1 MSIFRASKSEAVY
14 FDMFIDFA
22 QKAYEAAKSLDV
34 LINDYTDVDAK
45 VNGIIYY
52 EQECDKL
59 VHGIMRKL
67 NSSFVTPLDREDID
81 HIGHV
86 MDNVVD
92 GIEAAAQCFTMY
104 NVTQIRQEAKE
115 MAALIVRC
123 TADLLELMIEL
134 KRMKKSKTL
143 QKIIIE
149 INSIENEGDVIYR
162 NALFNLFKHESVTT
176 DIIKWKDMFELL
188 ENTIDACE
196 DVANIVEGVVMK
208 HA

>member
-1 MSIFRASKSEAVY
+1 MSIFRVSKSEAVY

-22 QKAYEAAKSLDV
+22 QKAHEAAISLED
-34 LINDYTDVDAK
+34 LINDYTDIETK
-45 VNGIIYY
+45 VQRIVNQ

-59 VHGIMRKL
+59 VHAIMRKL

-104 NVTQIRQEAKE
+104 NVTQIKEEAKA
-115 MAALIVRC
+115 MSALIVRC
-123 TADLLELMIEL
+123 TAELLQLMIEL

-143 QKIIIE
+143 LKIIIE
-149 INSIENEGDVIYR
+149 INSIEHEGDDVYR
-162 NALFNLFKHESVTT
+162 NALYGLFVKGADGVE
-176 DIIKWKDMFELL
+176 IIKWKDMFELL

>member
-1 MSIFRASKSEAVY
+1 MSIFRVSKNDAVY
-14 FDMFIDFA
+14 FDMFIEFA
-22 QKAYEAAKSLDV
+22 QKAYESAKSLDD
-34 LINDYTDVDAK
+34 LISDYTDIDNK
-45 VNGIIYY
+45 VQKIICQ
-52 EQECDKL
+52 EQDCDKL
-59 VHGIMRKL
+59 VHAIMRKL

-104 NVTQIRQEAKE
+104 NVTQIKAEAKE
-115 MAALIVRC
+115 MSALIVRC
-123 TADLLELMIEL
+123 TAELLQLMIEL

-149 INSIENEGDVIYR
+149 INSIENEGDDIYR
-162 NALFNLFKHESVTT
+162 NALYGLFVKGADAVE
-176 DIIKWKDMFELL
+176 IIKWKDMFELL

>member
-1 MSIFRASKSEAVY
+1 MSIFRASKSETEY
-14 FDMFIDFA
+14 FDMFIEFA
-22 QKAYEAAKSLDV
+22 RKAYDAAISLDE
-34 LINDYTDVDAK
+34 LINEFTDIESK
-45 VNGIIYY
+45 VQKIVNQ

-59 VHGIMRKL
+59 VHAIMRKL

-81 HIGHV
+81 RIGHV

-104 NVTQIRQEAKE
+104 NVKEIKEEAKT
-115 MAALIVRC
+115 MSALIVRC
-123 TADLLELMIEL
+123 TAELLQLMVEL

-143 QKIIIE
+143 QKYIIE
-149 INSIENEGDVIYR
+149 INSIENEGDDIYR
-162 NALFNLFKHESVTT
+162 NALYRLFENGTGAAEIV
-176 DIIKWKDMFELL
+176 KWKDMFELL
-188 ENTIDACE
+188 ESTIDACE

>member
-1 MSIFRASKSEAVY
+1 MSIFRASKSEAAY
-14 FDMFIDFA
+14 FDMFIEFA
-22 QKAYEAAKSLDV
+22 QKAYESAKSLDE
-34 LINDYTDVDAK
+34 LINDYTDIESK
-45 VNGIIYY
+45 VQKIICQ
-52 EQECDKL
+52 EQDCDKL
-59 VHGIMRKL
+59 VHAIMRKL

-81 HIGHV
+81 RIGHV

-104 NVTQIRQEAKE
+104 NVKEIKEEAKA
-115 MAALIVRC
+115 MSALIVRC
-123 TADLLELMIEL
+123 TAELLQLMMEL

-143 QKIIIE
+143 QKYIIE
-149 INSIENEGDVIYR
+149 INSIENEGDDVYR
-162 NALFNLFKHESVTT
+162 NALYKLFQNGTGTT
-176 DIIKWKDMFELL
+176 EIVKWKDMFELL

>member
-1 MSIFRASKSEAVY
+1 
-14 FDMFIDFA
+14 MFIEFA
-22 QKAYEAAKSLDV
+22 QKAYESAKSLDE
-34 LINDYTDVDAK
+34 LINDYTDIETK
-45 VNGIIYY
+45 VGKIVCQ
-52 EQECDKL
+52 EQDCDKL
-59 VHGIMRKL
+59 VHAIMRKL

-104 NVTQIRQEAKE
+104 NVTTIKPEAKA
-115 MAALIVRC
+115 MSALIVRC
-123 TADLLELMIEL
+123 TAELLQLMVEL
-134 KRMKKSKTL
+134 KRMKRSTTL
-143 QKIIIE
+143 QQIIIE
-149 INSIENEGDVIYR
+149 INSIENEGDDIYR
-162 NALFNLFKHESVTT
+162 NALNSLFVKDADAVE
-176 DIIKWKDMFELL
+176 IIRWKDMFELL

>member
-1 MSIFRASKSEAVY
+1 MSIFRVSRNESVY
-14 FDMFIDFA
+14 FDMFIDFSV
-22 QKAYEAAKSLDV
+22 KANEAAKLLEE
-34 LINDYTDVDAK
+34 LIDDFTDVGSK
-45 VNGIIYY
+45 VERINCK
-52 EQECDKL
+52 EHDCDIL
-59 VHGIMRKL
+59 VHDIMRKL

-81 HIGHV
+81 RIGHV

-104 NVTQIRQEAKE
+104 NVTAIKDDAKA
-115 MAALIVRC
+115 MSALITRC
-123 TADLLELMIEL
+123 TAGLMALMQEL
-134 KRMKKSKTL
+134 KRMKTSKTMH
-143 QKIIIE
+143 KIIIE
-149 INSIENEGDVIYR
+149 INSYENEGDELYR
-162 NALFNLFKHESVTT
+162 NALNNLFLKESDPV

>member
-1 MSIFRASKSEAVY
+1 MSIFRVSKSEAVY

-22 QKAYEAAKSLDV
+22 QKAHEAAIFLED
-34 LINDYTDVDAK
+34 LINDYTDIETK
-45 VNGIIYY
+45 VQRIINQ

-59 VHGIMRKL
+59 VHAIMRKL

-104 NVTQIRQEAKE
+104 NVKQIKEEAKA
-115 MAALIVRC
+115 MSVLIVRC
-123 TADLLELMIEL
+123 TAELLQLMIEL

-143 QKIIIE
+143 LKIIID
-149 INSIENEGDVIYR
+149 INSIENEGDDIYR
-162 NALFNLFKHESVTT
+162 NALYGLFVEGADGVE
-176 DIIKWKDMFELL
+176 IIKWKDMFELL

>member
-1 MSIFRASKSEAVY
+1 MSIFRASKNDAVY

-22 QKAYEAAKSLDV
+22 QKAYDSAKSLDD
-34 LINDYTDVDAK
+34 LINDYTDIETK
-45 VNGIIYY
+45 VKKIICQ
-52 EQECDKL
+52 EQDCDKL
-59 VHGIMRKL
+59 VHAVMRKL

-81 HIGHV
+81 RIGHE

-104 NVTQIRQEAKE
+104 NVTKIKEEAKA
-115 MAALIVRC
+115 MSALIVRC
-123 TADLLELMIEL
+123 TAELLQLMVEL

-149 INSIENEGDVIYR
+149 INSIENEGDDIYR
-162 NALFNLFKHESVTT
+162 NALYGLFGQGADAV

>member
-1 MSIFRASKSEAVY
+1 MSIFRVSKNESVY
-14 FDMFIDFA
+14 FDMFIEFA
-22 QKAYEAAKSLDV
+22 QKAYDAAKSLDE
-34 LINDYTDVDAK
+34 LINDYTEIDGK
-45 VNGIIYY
+45 VKGIICQ
-52 EQECDKL
+52 EQDCDKL
-59 VHGIMRKL
+59 VHAIMRKL

-104 NVTQIRQEAKE
+104 HVTEIKEEAKA
-115 MAALIVRC
+115 MSALIVRC
-123 TADLLELMIEL
+123 TAELLQLMVEL

-149 INSIENEGDVIYR
+149 INSIENEGDDIYR
-162 NALFNLFKHESVTT
+162 NALYSLFMNGAPTT
-176 DIIKWKDMFELL
+176 EIIKWKDMFELL